1 MLSQNKDQL
10 KNVIIIKI
18 TAGFWYINRYL
29 VTRLMEVIILLY
41 AAVVWFYVYASVL
54 NFTSKRDTNKM
65 QTVKLITRIWKPVM

>member
-29 VTRLMEVIILLY
+29 VIRLMEVIILLY
-41 AAVVWFYVYASVL
+41 AAVVWFYVYGSVL